1 MCHWLGRRLN
11 VQSDQSKGGRR
22 ARVGSRVYLL
32 RMLCAS
38 RAMRSMRR
46 GRQQMA
52 SSPVDSPS
60 LARSCDG
67 TPRWCVVRDCLASS
81 RLLPVL
87 SARQCQRGNAAPC
100 QFCLRGTA
108 SEEAGRQRSRI
119 AVYRFVGER
128 VPAAAPIAT
137 GTAVR
142 SPSVAPSAGG
152 VGGGAQA
159 LAAGSTVA
167 SQVTFLILSVISA
180 LQGILVQ
187 SAGTASGGEGVSVV
201 VEGL

>member
-1 MCHWLGRRLN
+1 MRVLQLLSAARRGALPTDAAERKRDRGTPTDWVPRGLLNQRRCNTIGGGGHPTRLCCPCLHRKWRPSHLPEDAGTCHWLGRRLD

-100 QFCLRGTA
+100 QF
-108 SEEAGRQRSRI
+108 
-119 AVYRFVGER
+119 
-128 VPAAAPIAT
+128 
-137 GTAVR
+137 
-142 SPSVAPSAGG
+142 
-152 VGGGAQA
+152 
-159 LAAGSTVA
+159 
-167 SQVTFLILSVISA
+167 
-180 LQGILVQ
+180 
-187 SAGTASGGEGVSVV
+187 
-201 VEGL
+201 